1 MHNFEKETDTIHS
14 HVGQSLLGHPHESR
28 QPQPQ
33 GPQQEI
39 DILTNINFLSILHV
53 QFCLSLLEH
62 PHEP

>member
-33 GPQQEI
+33 VPQKVFDFQKSI
-39 DILTNINFLSILHV
+39 FLNILH
-53 QFCLSLLEH
+53 E
-62 PHEP
+62 